1 LAELI
6 TRPSWRFVY
15 SHPAHFIAFGGG
27 IGLSPAA
34 PGTFGTLLALPL
46 FYLLEPRLPPWTF
59 LVVILGLFWLGVWA
73 CAVTGRDLGAAD
85 HGAMVWDEL
94 VAFLLVLWIVPNVWT
109 WQLAAFILFRAFDM
123 LKPAPIRQLEQRF
136 KGGFGV
142 MFDDLLAAGYT
153 LLVLAVAWRVSLW
166 LI

>member
-1 LAELI
+1 MLRRPDMAFALA
-6 TRPSWRFVY
+6 
-15 SHPAHFIAFGGG
+15 HPAHFIALGFGVGVVPV
-27 IGLSPAA
+27 L
-34 PGTFGTLLALPL
+34 PGTFGTLLAVPL
-46 FYLLEPRLPPWTF
+46 WWLLGAGYGPGALF
-59 LVVILGLFWLGVWA
+59 AIIAGLFAIGVWA

-94 VAFLLVLWIVPNVWT
+94 VAFLLVLWIVPSVWT

>member
-1 LAELI
+1 MAFALA
-6 TRPSWRFVY
+6 
-15 SHPAHFIAFGGG
+15 HPAHFIALGFGVGVVPV
-27 IGLSPAA
+27 L
-34 PGTFGTLLALPL
+34 PGTFGTLLAVPIWWLLGAGYGPVAL
-46 FYLLEPRLPPWTF
+46 FA
-59 LVVILGLFWLGVWA
+59 IIGGLFAIGVWA

-94 VAFLLVLWIVPNVWT
+94 VAFLLVLWIVPSVWT

-153 LLVLAVAWRVSLW
+153 LLVLAVAWRVSFW

>member
-1 LAELI
+1 MLRRPDMRFALA
-6 TRPSWRFVY
+6 
-15 SHPAHFIAFGGG
+15 HPAHFIALGFGVGVVPV
-27 IGLSPAA
+27 L
-34 PGTFGTLLALPL
+34 PGTFGTLLAVPL
-46 FYLLEPRLPPWTF
+46 WWLLGAGYGPVALF
-59 LVVILGLFWLGVWA
+59 AIIAGLFAIGVWA